1 MADKFDTGSE
11 SFNVGRDLLAKN
23 LVELNATAVDPNVA
37 VPWTFT
43 RSSLAKEFI
52 GRFDPTKVAI
62 VRPTKVVVV
71 SQEPG
76 PDIFLPAG
84 TPVNLFMAVKEDLP
98 VESFNN
104 IEAVVTGKY
113 TLVGTLI
120 EDLEKNDAAAKA
132 AKKVLDEKSE
142 VKYSELQPQDVKAVN
157 AFIKDRFNVNADVAA
172 DKDKAAN
179 IYENLRF
186 LNSF

>member
-1 MADKFDTGSE
+1 MADKFD
-11 SFNVGRDLLAKN
+11 KN
-23 LVELNATAVDPNVA
+23 EFFIVEREGFATNYQATFGA
-37 VPWTFT
+37 TPWTVGMSGVA
-43 RSSLAKEFI
+43 REFI
-52 GRFDPTKVAI
+52 GRFDPTKVPN

-76 PDIFLPAG
+76 PDTFLPAG

-98 VESFNN
+98 VESFTN

-113 TLVGTLI
+113 QLVGTLI
-120 EDLEKNDAAAKA
+120 EDLGKNDAAAKA
-132 AKKVLDEKSE
+132 AKKVLEEKSE
-142 VKYSELQPQDVKAVN
+142 VKYTELQPQDKSAVN
-157 AFIKDRFNVNADVAA
+157 AFIKDRFNVNADVEA
-172 DKDKAAN
+172 DKDKAAS